1 MRLNQ
6 ITSKRRCNYDSNFL
20 GAGWDLFSF
29 GEPRPDL
36 AFHGPG
42 AAKIWGSSGMF
53 LFHEEKFQS
62 KKKTQ
67 DQQMREQSLE
77 GNLG

>member
-1 MRLNQ
+1 MTA
-6 ITSKRRCNYDSNFL
+6 TSL
-20 GAGWDLFSF
+20 GADWDLFSF

-36 AFHGPG
+36 AFHEPG

-53 LFHEEKFQS
+53 FFHKEKCLP

-67 DQQMREQSLE
+67 
-77 GNLG
+77 LGPANERAKLR